1 LPKQDRQVTC
11 SVQAPQ
17 LSSRKLVER
26 FSNPFSSSPEPSFTT
41 ATSTRPKSALHHRQD
56 VQEVSLLPRHGA
68 GKALPRQLRPIDAD
82 AKLFPPRAAAFPPL
96 PGQPVRPSRRPL
108 VAPFARPTSTSAP
121 RPSAGSPARPVS
133 VMARSTRLSVSFG
146 HAASQ
151 PDCPGRVREKRFR
164 SWLTAHPQQT
174 GAVVDG

>member
-1 LPKQDRQVTC
+1 MAGPRPTFLPKQAQQVTC

-56 VQEVSLLPRHGA
+56 VQEVSLSPRYRA

-82 AKLFPPRAAAFPPL
+82 AKLFPSRSGISAFARTARPSFAAATRRA
-96 PGQPVRPSRRPL
+96 VRPTTLNLRASALSR
-108 VAPFARPTSTSAP
+108 FASTAGVGDGKVYQVIGKLWTPSP
-121 RPSAGSPARPVS
+121 R
-133 VMARSTRLSVSFG
+133 L
-146 HAASQ
+146 H
-151 PDCPGRVREKRFR
+151 CPGRVRENCV
-164 SWLTAHPQQT
+164 LAL
-174 GAVVDG
+174 G